1 MIYKIIKKYL
11 VKHKKESIKTIIYSL
26 IVAALAVM
34 IPLIYSR
41 ITDDIL
47 NKDILLTA
55 LIKPIVA
62 LLISTMV
69 AIYLNRYTL
78 ISKYNIGARCRMDL
92 LSDAYNHLLDLPLDY
107 FKIYDKGEIAKKV
120 DRSGDAIFM
129 IVSEIVFTSI
139 PELFSII
146 GMIFVLGLIDIRLA
160 AVVFAVGI
168 AYSCLP
174 LLRTKRLIE
183 KEKQI
188 SIKSEKAS
196 GFIHDVLI
204 NIKLVKLYTDEK
216 RNKDKNDALLGDTLN
231 ETESMNTKWANILS
245 AQQLTIQAGFIM
257 ILLTALFLL
266 RIGDITQGELVL
278 VLSYTAMIQSP
289 FVRLSHNYMQTKRNL
304 VSIKR
309 VFDLMN
315 EPAEPYDEGIELN
328 DTNGNI
334 KFVNVHYSYENNIIE
349 TLKGISLDICGN
361 NSIGII
367 GPSGSGKTTFLNLLL
382 RNNLKPITGK
392 IFLDGIETLNIKL
405 PSLRKLI
412 AVVDQEA
419 SILNRSVSENILL
432 GNPNAS
438 HDDVIRV
445 SRMANAF
452 DFISKLTNGF
462 DEVVGENGTKLS
474 GGERLRI
481 SIARALLKIEYG
493 ARILVLDEAT
503 ASLDSISEKEFQNT
517 LDLLKNR
524 DITIIIVTHRLKT
537 VQNCELAVFNYGEV
551 VELGDH
557 AKLFSQ
563 DGLYKKLYLNQVI
576 YPN

>member
-1 MIYKIIKKYL
+1 MIYKIIKRYL
-11 VKHKKESIKTIIYSL
+11 LKHKKESTKTIIYSL
-26 IVAALAVM
+26 IVAVLAVI

-55 LIKPIVA
+55 LIKPIAA
-62 LLISTMV
+62 LLILTLSAV
-69 AIYLNRYTL
+69 FLNRYTL

-174 LLRTKRLIE
+174 LLRTKRIIE

-204 NIKLVKLYTDEK
+204 NIKLVKLYTDET
-216 RNKDKNDALLGDTLN
+216 RNKDKSNLLLRDTLN
-231 ETESMNTKWANILS
+231 ETESMNTKWANIIS
-245 AQQLTIQAGFIM
+245 VQQLTIQAGFIL
-257 ILLTALFLL
+257 ILLSALFLL
-266 RIGDITQGELVL
+266 RNGGITPGELVL
-278 VLSYTAMIQSP
+278 VLSYTAMIQNP

-309 VFDLMN
+309 VFDLID
-315 EPAEPYDEGIELN
+315 EPIEPYNDGIELT

-334 KFVNVHYSYENNIIE
+334 KFVNVHYSYENNVIE
-349 TLKGISLDICGN
+349 TLKGISLNICGN

-392 IFLDGIETLNIKL
+392 IFLDGIDTTTIKL
-405 PSLRKLI
+405 PSLRKFI

-419 SILNRSVSENILL
+419 SILNRSVIENILL
-432 GNPNAS
+432 GDPNAS
-438 HDDVIRV
+438 YDDVV
-445 SRMANAF
+445 SVSKMANAY
-452 DFISKLTNGF
+452 DFIIKLKNGF
-462 DEVVGENGTKLS
+462 NEIVGENGTRLS
-474 GGERLRI
+474 GGEKLRI
-481 SIARALLKIEYG
+481 SIARALLKIRSG
-493 ARILVLDEAT
+493 AKILVLDEAT

-517 LDLLKNR
+517 LELLKNR
-524 DITIIIVTHRLKT
+524 NITIIIITHRLKT
-537 VQNCELAVFNYGEV
+537 VQNCELAVFNYGEI
-551 VELGDH
+551 VESGDH
-557 AKLFSQ
+557 AKLYSK

-576 YPN
+576 HPI